1 MTDLKINGLS
11 SEDHWGFENGF
22 YWFSDVTRLAK
33 VISHWEIIKQTANV
47 PGDIFEFGV
56 FKATSFIRLCTFRDL
71 LEPSHSKKI
80 IGFDI
85 FGKFPINNDTSEVDK
100 NFALKHDEMAGYGL
114 DLSEAKS
121 ILKRKK
127 FSNISLVKG
136 DVFET
141 LPKYLEDNPHT
152 KISLLHLDM
161 DIYDPT
167 KFVLENLW
175 DRVVPGGIVMLD
187 DYNYIEG
194 GTRAIDEF
202 FLTKEK
208 ISFKKSYTHVPSY
221 IIKK

>member
-1 MTDLKINGLS
+1 
-11 SEDHWGFENGF
+11 
-22 YWFSDVTRLAK
+22 
-33 VISHWEIIKQTANV
+33 
-47 PGDIFEFGV
+47 
-56 FKATSFIRLCTFRDL
+56 
-71 LEPSHSKKI
+71 
-80 IGFDI
+80 
-85 FGKFPINNDTSEVDK
+85 
-100 NFALKHDEMAGYGL
+100 
-114 DLSEAKS
+114 
-121 ILKRKK
+121 
-127 FSNISLVKG
+127 
-136 DVFET
+136 
-141 LPKYLEDNPHT
+141 
-152 KISLLHLDM
+152 M